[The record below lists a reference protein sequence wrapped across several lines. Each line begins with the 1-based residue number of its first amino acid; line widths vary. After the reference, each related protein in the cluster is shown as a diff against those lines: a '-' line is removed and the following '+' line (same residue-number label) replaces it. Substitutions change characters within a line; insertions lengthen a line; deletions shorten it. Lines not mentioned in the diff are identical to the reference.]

1 LPIATHPA
9 DTRDTFCMVMFM
21 NRLPTRSRSMKP
33 AHSILIV
40 CAALIAGWSH
50 AAPVAL
56 PSPNVD
62 LTGDSGLQKVVL
74 AGGCFWGLE
83 LVFEHVKG
91 VHDVRSGYSGGKSY
105 MAHYASVASG
115 DTGHAESVEITYDP
129 KQISYGE
136 LLRVFFSVAHDPTQL
151 DRQGPDEG
159 PQYRSTIFFAS
170 PAQERVARAYIEQL
184 EKLKTF
190 DEPIVTTLEP
200 LQGFY
205 VAEPEH
211 QDYATRHPRQPYI
224 VLNDRPKLA
233 RLQRLFPQLLK

>member
-1 LPIATHPA
+1 LPSAAHPA
-9 DTRDTFCMVMFM
+9 DTRDTFCMVMPM
-21 NRLPTRSRSMKP
+21 SSVRLL
-33 AHSILIV
+33 LIV
-40 CAALIAGWSH
+40 SAALLAGSSH
-50 AAPVAL
+50 AASVAL
-56 PSPNVD
+56 PSPAVD
-62 LTGDSGLQKVVL
+62 MNGESGLQKAVL
-74 AGGCFWGLE
+74 AGGCFWGVE

-91 VHDVRSGYSGGKSY
+91 VHDVRSGYAGGKSY

-129 KQISYGE
+129 QQISYGE

-159 PQYRSTIFFAS
+159 PQYRSTIFVAS
-170 PAQERVARAYIEQL
+170 PAQERVARAYIAQL
-184 EKLKTF
+184 GMLKAF

-211 QDYATRHPRQPYI
+211 QDYATRHPKQPYI
-224 VLNDRPKLA
+224 VLNDRPKLT